1 MHITYKNGE
10 LYDIQ
15 YNNTFIGR
23 NADELIFTLSE
34 EIKNFKTIKTNKQ
47 IIAYFITIYMTN

>member
-10 LYDIQ
+10 LYNIQ

-23 NADELIFTLSE
+23 NADELIFTALLCQWGK
-34 EIKNFKTIKTNKQ
+34 KNFQTIKTNKQ
-47 IIAYFITIYMTN
+47 IIA